1 MQSQISRKSLIVG
14 GIAGLAASFMGAGAA
29 LAEPLTLEEAQK
41 EIEQRLPG
49 LLTDRAAE
57 LGLPITFDDFS
68 FALTPELWGQYGGDT
83 TALLSD
89 VVAEY
94 FGEGVEP
101 KESAGPP
108 VMVPFGT
115 SVYKARVWSGIP
127 ALGHGYVNQEVRA
140 TVTSGKITSASNV
153 GPSWMSGAQ
162 IGTWSP
168 AYTTLTR
175 TKSNTRLK
183 VQIKGQIYYV
193 WKGVTLGGRQT
204 FLTGFKVSGGKL
216 VKTLYNDL

>member
-29 LAEPLTLEEAQK
+29 LAEPLTLEDAQK

-49 LLTDRAAE
+49 LLTARANE
-57 LGLPITFDDFS
+57 LDLPISFENFS
-68 FALTPELWGQYGGDT
+68 FALTSELWEQYGGDT
-83 TALLSD
+83 DSLLTDFVS
-89 VVAEY
+89 EY

-101 KESAGPP
+101 KEVAGPP

-153 GPSWMSGAQ
+153 GPSWMSGAL
-162 IGTWSP
+162 IGTWTP

-175 TKSNTRLK
+175 TKANTRLK

-204 FLTGFKVSGGKL
+204 FLMGFKASGGKL
-216 VKTLYNDL
+216 VETPYTDL